1 MQVTFSKFHHLE
13 EFKFSNQHFFQLF
26 FYLSFLDQHFFLQL
40 NIFSTKKLT
49 DQNLLCSQFL
59 SPKFSLPKFFSTTK
73 FFTLNLLDEHYFEFD
88 KNTHRPK
95 NIYQILIIFTD
106 QTKFLFRKIVAP
118 KKLSKTFLFKKIL
131 ESEKDLIQKKIG
143 EKKIVKEFF
152 L

>member
-1 MQVTFSKFHHLE
+1 MQVTFSKLHHVD

-95 NIYQILIIFTD
+95 NIYQIFCP
-106 QTKFLFRKIVAP
+106 QKFWSKKFLRV
-118 KKLSKTFLFKKIL
+118 KKYLGSKQIFGTKK
-131 ESEKDLIQKKIG
+131 
-143 EKKIVKEFF
+143 FF
-152 L
+152 LVKKFGRKKFWCSKFF

>member
-1 MQVTFSKFHHLE
+1 MQVTFSKLHHVE

-106 QTKFLFRKIVAP
+106 QTKFLFRKIVAQ
-118 KKLSKTFLFKKIL
+118 KNCQKHFCSKRFWNLKKI
-131 ESEKDLIQKKIG
+131 
-143 EKKIVKEFF
+143 
-152 L
+152 